1 MKSVFRKLRKNEVS
15 RSKYIRY
22 ALGEIFLVVVGILI
36 ALSIDNWNENRK
48 ERNQLEGYLVTIR
61 KNVAKDTVSIINTG
75 ALYDEFHEIAVDHLK
90 LVVQDE
96 FSEEVLVQSLQ
107 TLAEQYVVI
116 DQSGFEALKNSGF
129 IKDLQGTAL
138 EDALFAY
145 YTSYSRTLLEETS
158 LNNFIESMEVELYNN
173 PQEEVSEI
181 LKWASAGQLGLDI
194 QKTGSMNQAIKWFFT
209 EPHLLG
215 IIQRYADEDSPR
227 YDIMLSNAKELISQ
241 IDLELKN

>member
-1 MKSVFRKLRKNEVS
+1 
-15 RSKYIRY
+15 
-22 ALGEIFLVVVGILI
+22 
-36 ALSIDNWNENRK
+36 
-48 ERNQLEGYLVTIR
+48 
-61 KNVAKDTVSIINTG
+61 
-75 ALYDEFHEIAVDHLK
+75 
-90 LVVQDE
+90 
-96 FSEEVLVQSLQ
+96 
-107 TLAEQYVVI
+107 
-116 DQSGFEALKNSGF
+116 
-129 IKDLQGTAL
+129 
-138 EDALFAY
+138 
-145 YTSYSRTLLEETS
+145 
-158 LNNFIESMEVELYNN
+158 MEVELYNN